1 MDENIQVVNNKELMR
16 FEVNL
21 NGEFAFIEYR
31 WYKGDI
37 AFMHSVVPESFKGK
51 GIGSKIAR
59 AGLDYANKEK
69 LKIMLYCPF
78 VSKFVKEH
86 DEYHHLVDDKY
97 HPEYRK

>member
-1 MDENIQVVNNKELMR
+1 MNDDVQVIHNKELMR

-21 NGEFAFIEYR
+21 NGEFAFIEYK

-37 AFMHSVVPESFKGK
+37 AFMHSVVPPGFGGK

-59 AGLDYANKEK
+59 AGLDYANREN
-69 LKIMLYCPF
+69 LKIMLFCPF

-86 DEYHHLVDDKY
+86 EEFHHLVDTKY
-97 HPEYRK
+97 HTAYKT

>member
-1 MDENIQVVNNKELMR
+1 MNNNFEVVNNKELMR

-21 NGEFAFIEYR
+21 NGEFAFIEYK

-37 AFMHSVVPESFKGK
+37 AFMHSVVPESFGGK
-51 GIGSKIAR
+51 GIGSKMAR
-59 AGLDYANKEK
+59 AGLDYAAKES

-86 DEYHHLVDDKY
+86 EEYHHLVDVAY
-97 HPEYRK
+97 HPSFKK